1 MGEPVLFAQPNH
13 QAGQARS
20 EDAGEFEER
29 VTPADTAGDL
39 FTGEDLRDDRLTG
52 RGEKAAGQATQNNHP
67 VDDGELSPALGQVL
81 RKEKK

>member
-29 VTPADTAGDL
+29 VAPADTAGD
-39 FTGEDLRDDRLTG
+39 EIAWENLRDDRLTG
-52 RGEKAAGQATQNNHP
+52 RGEETPGQAAQNDYA

>member
-29 VTPADTAGDL
+29 VAPADTAGDEIAW
-39 FTGEDLRDDRLTG
+39 EDLRDDRLTG
-52 RGEKAAGQATQNNHP
+52 RGEETPGQAAQNDYA

-81 RKEKK
+81 GQEEE